1 MWRSGAG
8 WTEQAMFFVGTFE
21 LTIDAKSRL
30 SVPHAIRS
38 KMNCDTDGRS
48 FYVVPGQ
55 RRGTLAIYPERYF
68 EKIRAEVPPPEQLSE
83 DGHEWRQFEY
93 SQSALLDPDGQGRIL
108 IPERLLKRAGIG
120 REVTLIGVQDR
131 MELWDRAAFD
141 AFQDDKWPTYPEH
154 RTKAML
160 ELRELRKPNTAAD
173 APA

>member
-1 MWRSGAG
+1 
-8 WTEQAMFFVGTFE
+8 MFFVGTYE

-30 SVPHAIRS
+30 SIPHAIRS

-55 RRGTLAIYPERYF
+55 RRGTLAMYPERYF
-68 EKIRAEVPPPEQLSE
+68 EQARAQIPPPEQLSE

-93 SQSALLDPDGQGRIL
+93 SQSALLDPDNQGRIL

-131 MELWDRAAFD
+131 LELWSRAEFD
-141 AFQDDKWPTYPEH
+141 AFQDGKWPEYPQH
-154 RTKAML
+154 RAAAMK
-160 ELRELRKPNTAAD
+160 ELRALQAAKRGPEQ
-173 APA
+173 PA